1 MKIVSKVERKGNK
14 VKVTFSDSTSIS
26 FSQEIFK
33 NFPLSPGQSIDSQT
47 FKLLQKENEY
57 FEIKKSALRFLSI
70 RNHSYKELERKLI
83 KKKFNREIVHKVLN
97 ELIELKYLNDY
108 SFAEQFYTELKNKF
122 FGPLKIKNEMIKRG
136 IDREIVEEI
145 TRDYFNDD
153 DLQKQN
159 ILELLNKTKFPKKI
173 SSKQELQKIYNHL
186 INRGFS
192 HQPVMQVLR
201 EKFNLDDD

>member
-26 FSQEIFK
+26 FCQEIFK
-33 NFPLSPGQSIDSQT
+33 NFPLSPGQSINSQT
-47 FKLLQKENEY
+47 FELIQKENEY

-83 KKKFNREIVHKVLN
+83 KKNFNREIVHKVLN

-153 DLQKQN
+153 ELQKQN

>member
-33 NFPLSPGQSIDSQT
+33 NFPLSPGQSIEPQI
-47 FKLLQKENEY
+47 FELLQKENEY